1 MAIENRLRQRLDL
14 QQTRRQQLQFKE
26 AKRQAEREEEEEFRR
41 KVRSLTVSFLNE
53 TLPLLTCGLNVMT
66 TLYVKRWVKRRK
78 INGQI
83 LSGKVLFF

>member
-41 KVRSLTVSFLNE
+41 KVQYLTVSFLNE

-83 LSGKVLFF
+83 LSEKVLFF

>member
-41 KVRSLTVSFLNE
+41 KVLFESIFDPFRFAMNLCRCQHVDLMLKRSKATRIYFKE
-53 TLPLLTCGLNVMT
+53 FDMKHHGTIC
-66 TLYVKRWVKRRK
+66 
-78 INGQI
+78 
-83 LSGKVLFF
+83 

>member
-41 KVRSLTVSFLNE
+41 KVLAESILNRF
-53 TLPLLTCGLNVMT
+53 VF
-66 TLYVKRWVKRRK
+66 
-78 INGQI
+78 Q
-83 LSGKVLFF
+83 

>member
-41 KVRSLTVSFLNE
+41 KVLAESIFNRFIFQPNFAVVNMWYDHSISEMLGKLGRETRSDF
-53 TLPLLTCGLNVMT
+53 
-66 TLYVKRWVKRRK
+66 
-78 INGQI
+78 I
-83 LSGKVLFF
+83 